1 MSLVRMERDTEHVK
15 GKSLFRRSV
24 QGGGGEGAG
33 DLRGTR
39 RSAVVTV
46 QVSGVEH
53 LSQSRASEC
62 GGSEQQAGRPGR
74 RGAGRREGCFPAPSE
89 VGNRN
94 NRKTRGKVLVW
105 VILIFE

>member
-74 RGAGRREGCFPAPSE
+74 RERGEEGVAFLPPARWGTE
-89 VGNRN
+89 ITERHVG
-94 NRKTRGKVLVW
+94 K
-105 VILIFE
+105 F

>member
-1 MSLVRMERDTEHVK
+1 MSLVRMERDTERVK
-15 GKSLFRRSV
+15 GKSLFRRNV

-33 DLRGTR
+33 DLRGAR

-53 LSQSRASEC
+53 LSQSQASEC

-74 RGAGRREGCFPAPSE
+74 RGAGRRGRLLSYPQ
-89 VGNRN
+89 
-94 NRKTRGKVLVW
+94 RGGEQK
-105 VILIFE
+105 